1 MSCRKP
7 KRQLF
12 ARRRRVGAI
21 SGGSMK
27 TVTFPRQGIGSML
40 LIKKSSRSDTNDF
53 KSSVRRPCAPSSFS
67 PRRSSRG
74 PRSRTPSDTPACQN
88 ASGERG
94 HRPQTW
100 CRDDK
105 SIIVVSAKGY
115 VTAQASCAVQWV
127 IATAGAG
134 GSIYSAHMRC
144 SSPSTP
150 EQKTELNRIIV
161 PIDNDRLSACVDYKD
176 LKSYQRCPAN

>member
-1 MSCRKP
+1 MRTVFVLASA
-7 KRQLF
+7 LL
-12 ARRRRVGAI
+12 
-21 SGGSMK
+21 SGSALAN
-27 TVTFPRQGIGSML
+27 TVRHPTVPERFWG
-40 LIKKSSRSDTNDF
+40 TW
-53 KSSVRRPCAPSSFS
+53 AP
-67 PRRSSRG
+67 
-74 PRSRTPSDTPACQN
+74 TTDL
-88 ASGERG
+88 
-94 HRPQTW
+94 

-115 VTAQASCAVQWV
+115 VTAQASCTVQWV

-161 PIDNDRLSACVDYKD
+161 PIDNDRLSAGVDHKD
-176 LKSYQRCPAN
+176 LKSYHRCPAN